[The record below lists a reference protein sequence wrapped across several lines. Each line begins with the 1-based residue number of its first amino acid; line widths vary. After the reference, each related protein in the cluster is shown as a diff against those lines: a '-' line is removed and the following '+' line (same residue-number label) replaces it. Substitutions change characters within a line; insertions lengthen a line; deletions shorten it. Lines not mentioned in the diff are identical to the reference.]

1 MEAAVDISHEVKKSN
16 ARKKGKAAGSSLSSL
31 QRKME
36 TAYTTASNWAE
47 FTKAEE
53 SVITH
58 FYQTQ
63 TDEPLLG
70 ALVAQYATNT
80 ASNARESF
88 ESVLQAHQTGV
99 TGKAVERV
107 AKEAQKTILTYIATQ
122 TYLADGVKKSMQSD
136 WNLRSKLVQNIRIDG
151 NGNGNG
157 RISCV
162 VEGVLSGVI
171 VLVVLL

>member
-1 MEAAVDISHEVKKSN
+1 
-16 ARKKGKAAGSSLSSL
+16 
-31 QRKME
+31 ME

-47 FTKAEE
+47 FRKAEE

-80 ASNARESF
+80 ASNAQESF
-88 ESVLQAHQTGV
+88 ESVLQAHQTGQ

-107 AKEAQKTILTYIATQ
+107 RKEAQKTLLTYIATQ
-122 TYLADGVKKSMQSD
+122 TYLADGVKKSLQSD
-136 WNLRSKLVQNIRIDG
+136 WSRRSKLVETIRSDG

-157 RISCV
+157 RITCV
-162 VEGVLSGVI
+162 VGGVLSGVI
-171 VLVVLL
+171 ALVVLL